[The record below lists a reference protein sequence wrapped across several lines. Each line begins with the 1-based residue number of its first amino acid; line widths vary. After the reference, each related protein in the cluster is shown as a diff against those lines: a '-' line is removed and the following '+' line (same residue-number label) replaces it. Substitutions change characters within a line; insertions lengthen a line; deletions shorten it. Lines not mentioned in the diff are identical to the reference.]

1 MKLPQPRFSCRLGVA
16 VLLLPLFAL
25 LAELPLQA
33 EEPPA
38 RLLNSNWQFRAVGNT
53 DKSDVKQWH
62 PAQVPGVV
70 QTDLLRNGLIPDPF
84 DRDNEFRLQW
94 IGLTDWEYQT
104 VFQADAASLGHD
116 HVDLVFDGLDTLAD
130 VYLNDQVIVHSDNMF
145 RHWRISARPLL
156 RTGPNTLRVV
166 FHSAVEKMLPYVKS
180 LPYVLP
186 SISTHNFGNE
196 EDIATAPYT
205 RKAPYQYGW
214 DWGPRFMT
222 EGIWQP
228 VRLET
233 WDALRIDNFHI
244 HQRKITAETALVTAE
259 FDVEASQPTTATLAL
274 AHDELSGPQTT
285 DGTQTLQLESGMN
298 RVSFPIR
305 IAAPKLWYPVG
316 YGAQN
321 RYRFLASIRLGRKVE
336 AAHAEVKTGLR
347 SIELRRAADQWGKS
361 FEFVVNGIAVF
372 GKGADVIP
380 FDSFPNRVTPEIHR
394 KILQAARDAHMNMLR
409 EWGGGY
415 YESDD
420 FYDICDELG
429 ILIWQEFMFGGD
441 MIPGDVAFQEN
452 VREEAIEQIKRLR
465 DHPSIILWCGNNEV
479 ETGWHYWD
487 DRKEFK
493 EAISPETRDRVWQ
506 DYMVMFA
513 DILKS
518 SVSQY
523 GDPVPYWPSSPS
535 ANFEEV
541 PDNQH
546 NGDMHY
552 WAVWHHQAPAQDYT
566 KQFPRF
572 MTEYGFQSFPEMRT
586 IRAFA
591 NKPDDFDIH
600 STVMQAHQKNKGG
613 NERIL
618 TYMLREYREPKDFA
632 SFVYLSQVQQA
643 EIIKIGA
650 EHLRRQRPRV
660 MGSLYWQL
668 NDCWP
673 VASWA
678 SIDYYG
684 RWKALHYYA
693 RRFYDDVLVSP
704 SLHDNKV
711 DIYVVSD
718 KLQPFAGTIHTRL
731 LDFSGTVLLDQT
743 KDIQAPAQSSAIYLS
758 LDEADLSAKGDPR
771 GSFLV
776 VDLEVAGR
784 KVSRNLVFFDVT
796 HNLQLP
802 VTLKIEATL
811 NPSGGNYTI
820 TLRSPKLA
828 RSVYISFGDL
838 DVESL
843 DNYFDLL
850 PGEPA
855 TVTLKSSATIDQL
868 RGSLKIVF
876 LTEAFASNF
885 KPACP
890 HDGQTGA
897 RRGRSG
903 LRRRSSHLRDFRD
916 GFSHTR
922 NSADPAGVESQP
934 RMDERRAAKEN
945 GGAVSL
951 PQCVRRTINVQWKRY
966 CGAFAPLGRMQNE

>member
-1 MKLPQPRFSCRLGVA
+1 MRMPKSRLLCRLPLA
-16 VLLLPLFAL
+16 TLLFFVCALAAPLPA
-25 LAELPLQA
+25 AEPSSRSLD
-33 EEPPA
+33 
-38 RLLNSNWQFRAVGNT
+38 SDWQFRAAGTAVGIAS
-53 DKSDVKQWH
+53 SDLPDIQSWH

-70 QTDLLRNGLIPDPF
+70 QTDLLRNKLIPDPF

-104 VFQADAASLGHD
+104 VFQVDAAALAHE
-116 HVDLVFDGLDTLAD
+116 HLDLVFDGLDTLAE
-130 VYLNDQVIVHSDNMF
+130 VYLNDQSILHADNMF
-145 RHWRISARPLL
+145 RHWRISAKPLL
-156 RTGPNTLRVV
+156 KAGPNTLRIV

-180 LPYVLP
+180 LPYILP

-205 RKAPYQYGW
+205 RKAPYNYGW

-233 WDALRIDNFHI
+233 WDELRIDNFHI
-244 HQRKITAETALVTAE
+244 HQQKITADTALVTAE
-259 FDVEASQPTTATLAL
+259 LDIEASKPVTATLAL
-274 AHDELSGPQTT
+274 MHDELSGAPAS
-285 DGTQTLQLESGMN
+285 DGTQPLQLDAGMN
-298 RVSFPIR
+298 HVSFPIR
-305 IAAPKLWYPVG
+305 ITAPKLWYPVG

-321 RYRFLASIRLGRKVE
+321 RYRFSASIHLGKKIE
-336 AAHAEVKTGLR
+336 AAHAEIKTGLR
-347 SIELRRAADQWGKS
+347 SLELRRVADQWGKS
-361 FEFVVNGIAVF
+361 FEFVVNGIEVF
-372 GKGADVIP
+372 SKGADVIP

-394 KILQAARDAHMNMLR
+394 KILQAARDAHMNMVR

-429 ILIWQEFMFGGD
+429 IMVWQEFMFGGD
-441 MIPGDVAFQEN
+441 LIPGDVPFQEN
-452 VREEAIEQIKRLR
+452 VRAEAIDQIKRLR
-465 DHPSIILWCGNNEV
+465 DHPSIVVWCGNNEV
-479 ETGWHYWD
+479 ETGWYHWG
-487 DRKEFK
+487 DRQEFK
-493 EAISPETRDRVWQ
+493 EAISPEIRDRVWQ
-506 DYMVMFA
+506 DYIVMFA

-518 SVSQY
+518 SVEQY
-523 GDPVPYWPSSPS
+523 GDPAPYWPSSPS
-535 ANFEEV
+535 ANFEQV

-552 WAVWHHQAPAQDYT
+552 WAVWHQQAPALDYT

-586 IRAFA
+586 IRSFA
-591 NKPDDFDIH
+591 NQPGDYDIH

-650 EHLRRQRPRV
+650 EHLRRQRPRT

-693 RRFYDDVLVSP
+693 QRFYDDVLVSP
-704 SLHDNKV
+704 FAHDDKV

-718 KLQPFAGTIHTRL
+718 KLQPISGTIHTRL
-731 LDFSGTVLLDQT
+731 LDFSGKTLLDQK
-743 KDIQAPAQSSAIYLS
+743 KDIAAPAQSSAIYLS
-758 LDEADLSAKGDPR
+758 FDKADMASKGDPNR
-771 GSFLV
+771 SFLV
-776 VDLEVAGR
+776 VDFEVAGK

-796 HNLQLP
+796 HNLRLP
-802 VTLKIEATL
+802 VAPKIEATL
-811 NPSGGNYTI
+811 SPSGKDYTI
-820 TLRSPKLA
+820 TLQSPQLA
-828 RSVYISFGDL
+828 RSVNLSFGDL
-838 DVESL
+838 DVEAS

-850 PGEPA
+850 PGEPV
-855 TVTLKSSATIDQL
+855 TVTLKSSATLDQL
-868 RGSLKIVF
+868 KGALKTF
-876 LTEAFASNF
+876 SLTEAY
-885 KPACP
+885 
-890 HDGQTGA
+890 
-897 RRGRSG
+897 
-903 LRRRSSHLRDFRD
+903 
-916 GFSHTR
+916 
-922 NSADPAGVESQP
+922 
-934 RMDERRAAKEN
+934 AAN
-945 GGAVSL
+945 
-951 PQCVRRTINVQWKRY
+951 
-966 CGAFAPLGRMQNE
+966 

>member
-1 MKLPQPRFSCRLGVA
+1 MNLSLTCDNLRALNSQNRSADMKRTQRRFFRRLGTTVFC
-16 VLLLPLFAL
+16 VLFFSLLVVLPLEA
-25 LAELPLQA
+25 AEPSSRTLD
-33 EEPPA
+33 
-38 RLLNSNWQFRAVGNT
+38 SDWQFRAVGDTEATGNKDKSP

-70 QTDLLRNGLIPDPF
+70 HTDLLRNGLIPEPF

-94 IGLTDWEYQT
+94 IGLADWEYQT
-104 VFQADAASLGHD
+104 TFQVDAASLGQD
-116 HVDLVFDGLDTLAD
+116 HIDLVFDGLDTLAD
-130 VYLNDQVIVHSDNMF
+130 VYLNDQAILHADNMF
-145 RHWRISARPLL
+145 RHWRIPAKPLL
-156 RTGPNTLRVV
+156 KPGPNTLRVV
-166 FHSAVEKMLPYVKS
+166 FHSAIEKMLPYVKS

-244 HQRKITAETALVTAE
+244 HQQKIAADSALVTAE
-259 FDVEASQPTTATLAL
+259 LDIEAGKPTTAVLTL
-274 AHDELSGPQTT
+274 AHDEGSGAQAA
-285 DGTQTLQLESGMN
+285 DGTQTLQLDAGMN
-298 RVSFPIR
+298 HVSFPVR
-305 IAAPKLWYPVG
+305 IPAPKLWYPVG
-316 YGAQN
+316 YGPQN
-321 RYRFLASIRLGRKVE
+321 RYRFLASISLSRKVV

-347 SIELRRAADQWGKS
+347 SLELRRVADQWGKS
-361 FEFVVNGIAVF
+361 FEFVVNGVVVF
-372 GKGADVIP
+372 SKGADVIP
-380 FDSFPNRVTPEIHR
+380 FDSFPNRVTPEVHR
-394 KILQAARDAHMNMLR
+394 KILQAARDAHMNMVR

-429 ILIWQEFMFGGD
+429 IMVWQEFAFGGD
-441 MIPGDVAFQEN
+441 MIPGDVPFQEN

-465 DHPSIILWCGNNEV
+465 DHPSIVVWCGNNEV
-479 ETGWHYWD
+479 ETGWHYWV
-487 DRKEFK
+487 DRQEFK
-493 EAISPETRDRVWQ
+493 AAISPETRDRVWQ

-513 DILKS
+513 DVLKS
-518 SVSQY
+518 AVTQY

-535 ANFEEV
+535 ANFEEI

-552 WAVWHHQAPAQDYT
+552 WAVWHQQAPAQDYT

-591 NKPDDFDIH
+591 NKPEDFDIR

-650 EHLRRQRPRV
+650 EHLRRQRPRT

-704 SLHDNKV
+704 YLHDDKV

-718 KLQPFAGTIHTRL
+718 KLQPLTGTIHTRL
-731 LDFSGTVLLDQT
+731 LDFAGNALLDQT
-743 KDIQAPAQSSAIYLS
+743 KDIQIPAQSSAIYLS
-758 LDEADLSAKGDPR
+758 FDKADLSAKADPHR
-771 GSFLV
+771 SFLV
-776 VDLEVAGR
+776 VDLEVAGK
-784 KVSRNLVFFDVT
+784 KVSRNLLLFDAT
-796 HNLQLP
+796 HNLELP
-802 VTLKIEATL
+802 VMPKIETTL
-811 NPSGGNYTI
+811 SQTGADYTI
-820 TLRSPKLA
+820 TLQSPKLA
-828 RSVYISFGDL
+828 RSVYLSFGDL
-838 DVESL
+838 DVESS

-855 TVTLKSSATIDQL
+855 TVTLKSAAAIDQV
-868 RGSLKIVF
+868 RGALKIMS
-876 LTEAFASNF
+876 LTDAFATN
-885 KPACP
+885 
-890 HDGQTGA
+890 
-897 RRGRSG
+897 
-903 LRRRSSHLRDFRD
+903 
-916 GFSHTR
+916 
-922 NSADPAGVESQP
+922 
-934 RMDERRAAKEN
+934 
-945 GGAVSL
+945 
-951 PQCVRRTINVQWKRY
+951 
-966 CGAFAPLGRMQNE
+966 

>member
-1 MKLPQPRFSCRLGVA
+1 MKLFGLRLTRCFTLVVFSLLVVA
-16 VLLLPLFAL
+16 SSLAAFPVKTAAPSSRAL
-25 LAELPLQA
+25 DA
-33 EEPPA
+33 
-38 RLLNSNWQFRAVGNT
+38 NWQFRALGST
-53 DKSDVKQWH
+53 DRTDITQWH
-62 PAQVPGVV
+62 SAQVPGVV

-104 VFQADAASLGHD
+104 VFESDAASLAHD
-116 HVDLVFDGLDTLAD
+116 HIDLVFDGLDTLAD
-130 VYLNDQVIVHSDNMF
+130 VYLNDQAILHADNMF
-145 RHWRISARPLL
+145 RHWRVSAKPLL
-156 RTGPNTLRVV
+156 KPGANTLRIV

-205 RKAPYQYGW
+205 RKAPYNYGW

-233 WDALRIDNFHI
+233 WDAMRIDNFHI
-244 HQRKITAETALVTAE
+244 HQQKVSADMALVMAE
-259 FDVEASQPTTATLAL
+259 LDIEAGQATTASLAL
-274 AHDELSGPQTT
+274 AQGELSGAQTA
-285 DGTQTLQLESGMN
+285 DGTQTLTLDAGMN
-298 RVSFPIR
+298 HVSFPIR

-321 RYRFLASIRLGRKVE
+321 RYRFTASILIGKKVE

-347 SIELRRAADQWGKS
+347 SLELRRQADQWGKS
-361 FEFVVNGIAVF
+361 FEFVVNGITVF
-372 GKGADVIP
+372 SKGADVIP

-394 KILQAARDAHMNMLR
+394 KILQAARDAHMNMVR

-429 ILIWQEFMFGGD
+429 IMVWQEFMFGGD

-452 VREEAIEQIKRLR
+452 VRAEAIDQIKRLR
-465 DHPSIILWCGNNEV
+465 DHPSIVVWCGNNEV
-479 ETGWHYWD
+479 ETGWHHWG
-487 DRKEFK
+487 DRQEFQQ
-493 EAISPETRDRVWQ
+493 AISPEVRDRVWQ
-506 DYMVMFA
+506 DYIVMFA
-513 DILKS
+513 DILKGA
-518 SVSQY
+518 VSKY
-523 GDPVPYWPSSPS
+523 GDPAPYWPSSPS

-552 WAVWHHQAPAQDYT
+552 WAVWHQQAPAQDYT
-566 KQFPRF
+566 KQLPRF

-586 IRAFA
+586 IHSFA
-591 NKPDDFDIH
+591 NKPEDFDIH

-650 EHLRRQRPRV
+650 EHLRRQRPRT

-693 RRFYDDVLVSP
+693 RRFYDDVLISP
-704 SLHDNKV
+704 YAHDDKV

-718 KLQPFAGTIHTRL
+718 NLQPFAGTIHTRL
-731 LDFSGTVLLDQT
+731 LDFSGKTLLDQT
-743 KDIQAPAQSSAIYLS
+743 KDIQAPAQSSAVYLTF
-758 LDEADLSAKGDPR
+758 DKADLVAKGDPR

-776 VDLEVAGR
+776 VDLEVAGK
-784 KVSRNLVFFDVT
+784 KVSRNLLFFDVT
-796 HNLQLP
+796 HNLQMPVSPKIESTLGSAGGAYT
-802 VTLKIEATL
+802 VTLQSAQ
-811 NPSGGNYTI
+811 
-820 TLRSPKLA
+820 LA
-828 RSVYISFGDL
+828 RSVYLSFGDL
-838 DVESL
+838 DVEVS

-850 PGEPA
+850 PREQA
-855 TVTLKSSATIDQL
+855 TVTLKSSASLDQL
-868 RGSLKIVF
+868 RGALKVTS
-876 LTEAFASNF
+876 LTEAF
-885 KPACP
+885 
-890 HDGQTGA
+890 GA
-897 RRGRSG
+897 
-903 LRRRSSHLRDFRD
+903 
-916 GFSHTR
+916 
-922 NSADPAGVESQP
+922 N
-934 RMDERRAAKEN
+934 
-945 GGAVSL
+945 
-951 PQCVRRTINVQWKRY
+951 
-966 CGAFAPLGRMQNE
+966 